1 MIRPELPDTLEE
13 NSMSSVTSAR
23 RTILVALFGFVCA
36 LLCVAV
42 PAGAKSSA
50 FGQADAAWHQGEL
63 EKAQQLYQKALAVG
77 GLEPQDVVIAY
88 SRVGTVKA
96 AMHDKNGAL
105 SAFRIAA
112 AIDPKFEL
120 PADSGRVA
128 KRLYAQARKEAA
140 RQGERLSL
148 HVAVPDSVPA
158 NQPFTVET
166 TIPSGFAVL
175 VAKVEVTIEDPL
187 TKKKWRKSK
196 PAEAALSFQF
206 PSRVAI
212 PGAHLKVHSRAVDSQ
227 NNAWAAADN
236 VLKVEGTRKI
246 NSMDEGQ
253 VSPFD
258 ESGHKKDKKGKGG
271 GLFKG
276 PVPWIVGGALVVGGI
291 VVGAVLATQSS
302 SKVTVGS
309 PTWQ

>member
-1 MIRPELPDTLEE
+1 
-13 NSMSSVTSAR
+13 MSGVSSAR
-23 RTILVALFGFVCA
+23 RKILVALSGFVCA
-36 LLCVAV
+36 LMCVV
-42 PAGAKSSA
+42 SPAAATSTS

-63 EKAQQLYQKALAVG
+63 EKAQQLYEKALAAG

-96 AMHDKNGAL
+96 ALHDKNGAL
-105 SAFRIAA
+105 SAFRVAA

-120 PADSGRVA
+120 PADSGRAA
-128 KRLYAQARKEAA
+128 KELYEQARKEAA
-140 RQGERLSL
+140 QQGERLSL
-148 HVAVPDSVPA
+148 HVAVPDTVPA
-158 NQPFTVET
+158 HQPFTVET

-187 TKKKWRKSK
+187 TKKKWRKAK

-212 PGAHLKVHSRAVDSQ
+212 PGAHLKVHSRAVDGQ

-236 VLKVEGTRKI
+236 TLKVEGTRKV

-253 VSPFD
+253 VSPFAD
-258 ESGHKKDKKGKGG
+258 DADHKKDKKDTGG

-291 VVGAVLATQSS
+291 VVTAVALSS
-302 SKVTVGS
+302 HSSQVSVGS
-309 PTWQ
+309 PTWK

>member
-1 MIRPELPDTLEE
+1 
-13 NSMSSVTSAR
+13 MSGVSSAR
-23 RTILVALFGFVCA
+23 RTVLVAFSAFVCA
-36 LLCVAV
+36 LLCVAT
-42 PAGAKSSA
+42 PAAATSTA

-63 EKAQQLYQKALAVG
+63 EKAQKLYEKALSVG

-96 AMHDKNGAL
+96 ALHDKNGAL

-120 PADSGRVA
+120 PADSGRAA
-128 KRLYAQARKEAA
+128 KSLYAQARKEAA

-148 HVAVPDSVPA
+148 HVAVPDNVPA
-158 NQPFTVET
+158 HQPFTVET

-175 VAKVEVTIEDPL
+175 VANVEVTIEDPL

-212 PGAHLKVHSRAVDSQ
+212 PGAHLKVHSRAVDGQ

-236 VLKVEGTRKI
+236 VLKVQGTRKV
-246 NSMDEGQ
+246 NSMDDGV

-258 ESGHKKDKKGKGG
+258 NDNNKKKDKKDKGG
-271 GLFKG
+271 GILKG

-291 VVGAVLATQSS
+291 VVGAVLATRSS
-302 SKVTVGS
+302 SRVTVGS